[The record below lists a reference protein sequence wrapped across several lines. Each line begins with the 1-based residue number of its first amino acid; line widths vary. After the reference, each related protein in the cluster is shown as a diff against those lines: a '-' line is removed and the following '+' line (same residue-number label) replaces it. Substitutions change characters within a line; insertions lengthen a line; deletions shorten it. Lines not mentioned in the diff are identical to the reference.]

1 MLESI
6 FKITALIET
15 GEQGEHVFKVFEHEE
30 PLNKRDFLMVMKE
43 TVYMQG
49 VYRSIRE
56 GDSLLVT
63 MHLDLARHEIEKN
76 VRFNDDQLF
85 EGDDL
90 AEPTPDLLPMVDR
103 MYEQF
108 SRQMFP
114 GDVLTI
120 TFHVRR
126 D

>member
-15 GEQGEHVFKVFEHEE
+15 GEQGEYVFKVFEHRE
-30 PLNKRDFLMVMKE
+30 PLIKRDFLFLMEE

-49 VYRSIRE
+49 VYHTIRE
-56 GDSLLVT
+56 GDSLLIT

-90 AEPTPDLLPMVDR
+90 AEPTPDLLPMVDEV
-103 MYEQF
+103 YEQF

-120 TFHVRR
+120 SFHVKR

>member
-15 GEQGEHVFKVFEHEE
+15 GEQGERVFKVFEHEE
-30 PLNKRDFLMVMKE
+30 PLIKRDFLMVMKE

-56 GDSLLVT
+56 GDSLLIT

-76 VRFNDDQLF
+76 VHFNDDRLF

-90 AEPTPDLLPMVDR
+90 AEPTPDLLPMVDT

-108 SRQMFP
+108 SRRMVP

-120 TFHVRR
+120 SFHVKR